1 MPGATTAAGTVIT
14 CRTGSTRLVGTDNRM
29 KTKTKL
35 GLGLESR
42 SACFFVNNEIY
53 EITGGQNVLT
63 THLGMWPATTP
74 FGRDIEATGQP
85 TRIYEIL
92 KEIDNAT
99 YVRRVRVSE

>member
-1 MPGATTAAGTVIT
+1 MCSPPIWECGP
-14 CRTGSTRLVGTDNRM
+14 L
-29 KTKTKL
+29 
-35 GLGLESR
+35 
-42 SACFFVNNEIY
+42 
-53 EITGGQNVLT
+53 
-63 THLGMWPATTP
+63 PTP